1 MNLNLRP
8 LLLLLAMLLVF
19 SIGMASLLNYF
30 KFQST
35 VKKLQRDRISL
46 IAGEVQRAVERGNSL
61 GAELATSATIQ
72 AMIERQLKSDA
83 LVMLIEI
90 FDENGKTLFSTDAA
104 RKDSVAPSAW
114 TAAAYRLKTAQWSLA
129 EKTSFV
135 TGIVLKNSFD
145 LTIGS
150 VAVRY
155 DRNGLDRTVAGMGR
169 YIGKIGLATAAGTFV
184 LCGLAFWLLSR
195 MMRADAARAEQ
206 MPGENG
212 SGLDGPRLDGPA
224 QDAPIQREMRAL
236 RQAAAAAKNA
246 MAGIERSLLPTRS
259 GGK

>member
-1 MNLNLRP
+1 MKPNLRP

-19 SIGMASLLNYF
+19 SVGMASLLNYF
-30 KFQST
+30 KFEST

-46 IAGEVQRAVERGNSL
+46 IAEEVQKAVERGDSL
-61 GAELATSATIQ
+61 GAELATNATIQ

-104 RKDSVAPSAW
+104 RKNSVAPPAW
-114 TAAAYRLKTAQWSLA
+114 TSAAYRLQKADWSLA

-145 LTIGS
+145 LSIGS

-155 DRNGLDRTVAGMGR
+155 DRNDLDRVVAGMGAH
-169 YIGKIGLATAAGTFV
+169 IVKIGLATAAGAFV
-184 LCGLAFWLLSR
+184 LCGLAFALLSR
-195 MMRADAARAEQ
+195 IMRADVASAQ
-206 MPGENG
+206 QLPGEHG
-212 SGLDGPRLDGPA
+212 TG
-224 QDAPIQREMRAL
+224 QEAPMQRDMRIL
-236 RQAAAAAKNA
+236 EQTAAAARNDI
-246 MAGIERSLLPTRS
+246 AGIERSLLRMR
-259 GGK
+259 GGRAR